1 MYNWPSLALAL
12 SATFAIAVLLLLWWL
27 VRRLQRENR
36 SEPERPG
43 LWDGREHACPHC
55 GGAMEPGWV
64 LLGKGAIWS
73 DRGKGRPGTFA
84 HIGRSLPNTLS
95 LSLPPAA
102 NMAWRCH
109 SCQMLLIDHSRLIG
123 RR

>member
-12 SATFAIAVLLLLWWL
+12 SAAFAIAVLLLLWWL

-36 SEPERPG
+36 SEPERPD
-43 LWDGREHACPHC
+43 LWDGREYACPHC

-102 NMAWRCH
+102 NMAWRCG